1 MNVFQSQS
9 GTRPHQGPRRLKEAV
24 IASFQRSAIEVAS
37 QFRSYSL
44 VDWQGILVW
53 LDISGMALYLLDR
66 VEELG
71 IEDSVPA
78 EIRERLQRNLEQNR
92 QRTAALLCEAENVAT
107 LFEQTGIPFALLK
120 GITLTPDSVPKPAL
134 RWQID
139 LDFLIPESDATAA
152 IEVLDRLNY
161 SLHAKFGNTLE
172 FRSGPSGKPD
182 LANLYLAHSQKSLEL
197 HILRRQE
204 GLSDRLTRAGAT
216 LFDGIKMPALSAADI
231 MVQQALHLLK
241 HLCGEHTRLSWVLEL
256 SRHIRA
262 RQNDYA
268 FWNEVREITAAEPQ
282 GDLAMAMSLWLVAE
296 MFESA
301 PCINN
306 RQWAADRIPDGVLL
320 WLRRYAREL
329 LLSDS
334 HASKLYLLLRR
345 QLPNRPDVKATTR
358 LMIPLCLPARITVPV
373 PGETVADRLAR
384 YRIEAVYSWQRLRF
398 HVFEGL
404 RLGIEALCW
413 EWRMP
418 KVQQR

>member
-9 GTRPHQGPRRLKEAV
+9 GVRPSLGPRKLKEAV
-24 IASFQRSAIEVAS
+24 IASFQGSAPEVAS
-37 QFRSYSL
+37 QFLNYSQS
-44 VDWQGILVW
+44 DWKAILVW

-66 VEELG
+66 IDELG

-78 EIRERLQRNLEQNR
+78 EILERLQLNLQRNR
-92 QRTAALLCEAENVAT
+92 QRAAALLHEAETVAKQ
-107 LFEQTGIPFALLK
+107 FEQAGIPFALLK

-139 LDFLIPESDATAA
+139 LDLLIPESDAKAA
-152 IEVLDRLNY
+152 MDVLRTLDY
-161 SLHAKFGNTLE
+161 SLHATCGNTLE
-172 FRSGPSGKPD
+172 LRSGSPGKPD
-182 LANLYLAHSQKSLEL
+182 LANLYRAHAQKSLEL
-197 HILRRQE
+197 HSLRRQE
-204 GLSDRLTRAGAT
+204 GLPDRLTRASAR
-216 LFDGIKMPALSAADI
+216 LFEGIKMPALSAADI
-231 MVQQALHLLK
+231 MVQQAMHLMK

-256 SRHIRA
+256 SRHIRV
-262 RQNDYA
+262 RENDGP
-268 FWNEVREITAAEPQ
+268 FWNEVRAIAAAEPQ
-282 GDLAMAMSLWLVAE
+282 ADLALAMSLWLADDL
-296 MFESA
+296 FETTPRIA
-301 PCINN
+301 A
-306 RQWAADRIPDGVLL
+306 RQWGADRIPDGVLL

-345 QLPNRPDVKATTR
+345 QLPNRPDVKSTAR

-373 PGETVADRLAR
+373 PGETLAARLTR
-384 YRIEAVYSWQRLRF
+384 YRIEAAYSWQRLRF